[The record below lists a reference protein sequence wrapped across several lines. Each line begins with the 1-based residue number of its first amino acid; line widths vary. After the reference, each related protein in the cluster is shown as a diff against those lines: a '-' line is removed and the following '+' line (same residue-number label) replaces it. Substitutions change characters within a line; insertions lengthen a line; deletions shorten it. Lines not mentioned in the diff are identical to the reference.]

1 MTVDEM
7 AERIVETVGGIGGG
21 VTFAEIV
28 NAVGEE
34 AKGDGQLGW
43 PDLNVVLWTDVSE
56 NFIKAFNLAKERIF
70 PVPTEFLTYAMDG
83 MLLNLPVARQLKKSY
98 KDPHWL
104 PVVFWLRDSKV
115 GKRLSDLRMGML
127 GKMK

>member
-1 MTVDEM
+1 MTVEEM

-56 NFIKAFNLAKERIF
+56 
-70 PVPTEFLTYAMDG
+70 
-83 MLLNLPVARQLKKSY
+83 S
-98 KDPHWL
+98 
-104 PVVFWLRDSKV
+104 SS
-115 GKRLSDLRMGML
+115 RLSISQRNGFSRFRRSFLL
-127 GKMK
+127 TQWTECS